1 MNDNDSSANL
11 TQHPSSMPWPATVIV
26 VTPTTG
32 SYMALVA
39 VKVLIKFLG
48 YVFWEPVESI
58 SQVNVNALVPI
69 STVSPTEIPCPSPI
83 VTVMIPTT
91 GS

>member
-32 SYMALVA
+32 S
-39 VKVLIKFLG
+39 
-48 YVFWEPVESI
+48 
-58 SQVNVNALVPI
+58 
-69 STVSPTEIPCPSPI
+69 
-83 VTVMIPTT
+83 
-91 GS
+91 